1 MSLQHMRK
9 SVLYI
14 LFAVLLSFCGCSSD
28 KGKATVA
35 CGGWSDFRKPT
46 QQEKELFHA
55 LTDTVP
61 SMKYRPVRVSVQ
73 TVAGC
78 NLRFRCKPLDDD
90 SWFGGRKVYITIF
103 EPLPCNGG
111 VPQITAIETQTR
123 SW

>member
-1 MSLQHMRK
+1 MSLQHMKK

-14 LFAVLLSFCGCSSD
+14 LFAASLSLGGCSSD
-28 KGKATVA
+28 SDRAAAA
-35 CGGWSDFRKPT
+35 CGGWSGFRRPT

-73 TVAGC
+73 TVAGR
-78 NLRFRCKPLDDD
+78 NLRFRCKPLDDG

-111 VPQITAIETQTR
+111 VPQITAIETETR
-123 SW
+123 GW